1 MIFGLSI
8 GLDFIVLGHRL
19 FDAGLGSEYADIL
32 DKLRDGDPSPFVK
45 FMGKLLL
52 SCAAF
57 FVIGII
63 LSKSININRISL
75 HTLYRNRLIRAFLGA
90 SSLARKPNLFTDFDT
105 SDDLQ
110 MHDLRPEKSP
120 IERTCWRPF
129 LVLNLTLNMVSAK
142 RLAWQERKAASFTVS
157 PLHCGTGSK
166 TYQTHPEAGHTVD
179 RPVGAYR
186 YSAKYGH
193 PRHGLS
199 LGTAMAISGV
209 AANPNMGYHS
219 SPAITFIMTMLNLR
233 LGWWLGNP
241 AKEGQ
246 RTYNHEGPQN
256 AIVPLFQE
264 TFGLT
269 TDSKE
274 YVHLS
279 DGGHFDNLGLYEMVR
294 RRCRFILVCDA
305 GRDPTFGFEDLG
317 NAVRKI
323 FIDLGIPIRFNNL
336 QTLKPRGR
344 EVDNSFA
351 PKRAYHVI
359 GEIDYQSIDPE
370 GGTENGFILYIKP
383 SYHGSESAAIRSY
396 AMANQEFPHQ
406 TTANQWFTESQFEA
420 YRSLGFEIMDE
431 ILMTSL
437 KEPGSSAPR
446 WKDICTQLKRAG
458 VQQ

>member
-1 MIFGLSI
+1 
-8 GLDFIVLGHRL
+8 
-19 FDAGLGSEYADIL
+19 
-32 DKLRDGDPSPFVK
+32 
-45 FMGKLLL
+45 
-52 SCAAF
+52 
-57 FVIGII
+57 
-63 LSKSININRISL
+63 
-75 HTLYRNRLIRAFLGA
+75 
-90 SSLARKPNLFTDFDT
+90 
-105 SDDLQ
+105 
-110 MHDLRPEKSP
+110 
-120 IERTCWRPF
+120 
-129 LVLNLTLNMVSAK
+129 
-142 RLAWQERKAASFTVS
+142 
-157 PLHCGTGSK
+157 
-166 TYQTHPEAGHTVD
+166 
-179 RPVGAYR
+179 
-186 YSAKYGH
+186 
-193 PRHGLS
+193 
-199 LGTAMAISGV
+199 
-209 AANPNMGYHS
+209 MGYHS

-370 GGTENGFILYIKP
+370 GGTRKRLHTVYKAELPRLRK
-383 SYHGSESAAIRSY
+383 RC
-396 AMANQEFPHQ
+396 NQE
-406 TTANQWFTESQFEA
+406 
-420 YRSLGFEIMDE
+420 LCDG
-431 ILMTSL
+431 
-437 KEPGSSAPR
+437 EPGISTSDDS
-446 WKDICTQLKRAG
+446 KS
-458 VQQ
+458 VVH